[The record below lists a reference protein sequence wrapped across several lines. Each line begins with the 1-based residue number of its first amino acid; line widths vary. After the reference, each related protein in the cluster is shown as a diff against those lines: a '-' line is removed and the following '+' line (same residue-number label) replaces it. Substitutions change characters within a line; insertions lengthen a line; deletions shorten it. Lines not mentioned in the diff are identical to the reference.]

1 MSEIFKII
9 LSFFHNRNEG
19 KMFVH
24 PVTHDAHGLALKK
37 RIRRSRILRLRQV
50 AQATFFHSAAVRSAR
65 SVFYRMETK
74 FPIQKIM
81 CLGTFSRRGAVA
93 LATIYPCAE
102 CASSRSIFIV
112 WKQSFLYDKKECVEV
127 PAPAAASRVS
137 DIFHSA
143 AVRSAQKRLSGVFRE
158 PFFEFC
164 ILIAGRRSSFRL
176 WA

>member
-1 MSEIFKII
+1 MCSFQEDSVRKVCLKNGKNVFCGI
-9 LSFFHNRNEG
+9 LLQCKPNPAQRFFLSH
-19 KMFVH
+19 
-24 PVTHDAHGLALKK
+24 K
-37 RIRRSRILRLRQV
+37 R
-50 AQATFFHSAAVRSAR
+50 
-65 SVFYRMETK
+65 
-74 FPIQKIM
+74 M

-127 PAPAAASRVS
+127 PTPAAASRVS

-143 AVRSAQKRLSGVFRE
+143 AVRSAQKRLSGVSRE

-164 ILIAGRRSSFRL
+164 ILIDGRRSSFRL

>member
-1 MSEIFKII
+1 MCSFQEDSVRKVCLKNGKNVFCGI
-9 LSFFHNRNEG
+9 LLQCNPNPVQRSFLSH
-19 KMFVH
+19 
-24 PVTHDAHGLALKK
+24 K
-37 RIRRSRILRLRQV
+37 R
-50 AQATFFHSAAVRSAR
+50 
-65 SVFYRMETK
+65 
-74 FPIQKIM
+74 M

-164 ILIAGRRSSFRL
+164 ILIDGRRSSFRL

>member
-112 WKQSFLYDKKECVEV
+112 WKRSFLYDKNALCRKR
-127 PAPAAASRVS
+127 PQSTGPRIPILLASLTAAPARTYCRSREWR
-137 DIFHSA
+137 FRNPH
-143 AVRSAQKRLSGVFRE
+143 RS
-158 PFFEFC
+158 
-164 ILIAGRRSSFRL
+164 RR
-176 WA
+176 